1 MKEKIKWIK
10 TTKKKIFIVGVVLL
24 LGFLIVGANSL
35 IASAQNS
42 LGNST
47 DTGFKT
53 DRELKEL
60 FKIAPDL
67 FLYPPDLAPE
77 GTVWGRDNGK
87 IVPLAPGVPLPL
99 EKPEELQ
106 KWPKA
111 NFPVPRITASLWYV
125 PLFSQNDPAWK
136 NDVIQTCGLT
146 IGGYGCALTS
156 DAMVFKYYGIIY
168 QNPGLLNTCLGNYAC
183 PLYWS
188 VAANS
193 CSQSKATY
201 VGAWSFSYNKLYS
214 MLSAS
219 RPPIL
224 RLVKGNS
231 HYVVVTSGSGTN
243 PSNYWINDPWDGK
256 SKQLSAYTN
265 NGWTLSTI
273 QEYAKR

>member
-1 MKEKIKWIK
+1 MSEKNKWINIA
-10 TTKKKIFIVGVVLL
+10 KKKVFIAVIALL
-24 LGFLIVGANSL
+24 FGFLIAGVDSL
-35 IASAQNS
+35 IVFAQNS
-42 LGNST
+42 LDDST
-47 DTGFKT
+47 DTKFNT
-53 DRELKEL
+53 NRELTEL
-60 FKIAPDL
+60 FKLEPDL
-67 FLYPPDLAPE
+67 FLYSPDEAPE

-87 IVPLAPGVPLPL
+87 IVPLAPGAPLPI
-99 EKPEELQ
+99 EKSEELQ

-136 NDVIQTCGLT
+136 NNVMKTCGLT
-146 IGGYGCALTS
+146 IGQAGCALTS
-156 DAMVFKYYGIIY
+156 DAMVFKYYGTVY
-168 QNPGLLNTCLGNYAC
+168 QNPGTLNTCLGNYAC
-183 PLYWS
+183 PFYWG

-214 MLSAS
+214 MLSAG

-243 PSNYWINDPWDGK
+243 PSNYWINDPWDGAV
-256 SKQLSAYTN
+256 KQLSAYTN